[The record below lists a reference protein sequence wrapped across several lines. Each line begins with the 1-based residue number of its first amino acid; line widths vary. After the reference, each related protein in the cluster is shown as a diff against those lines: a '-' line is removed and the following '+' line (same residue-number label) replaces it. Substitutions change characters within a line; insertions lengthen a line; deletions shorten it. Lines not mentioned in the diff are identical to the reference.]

1 MKSSWT
7 AMVVLSTGNL
17 EVDEIDV
24 KDLTISTVVFL
35 IVVGSIALA
44 FPENGFD
51 TNGLSKDESRS
62 RGKRILR

>member
-35 IVVGSIALA
+35 IVVGSIAVA
-44 FPENGFD
+44 FPEQ
-51 TNGLSKDESRS
+51 
-62 RGKRILR
+62 I